1 MPFAASMSSVQVEL
15 KTRRCYH
22 FIRMARG
29 YSFSRLL
36 NCFFVRWDTVAVFPE
51 ITEDVGEL
59 DDQKNTEENDQVVA
73 TPSPALRISDTSSGD
88 GTKSSRF
95 EPESP
100 LERHQTLQGHLR
112 PRASRQLP
120 EKFLTRSLK
129 DLEDVQQVNPIY
141 GYCSQKSPDPK
152 NPEVILVAE
161 LAPFDQQ
168 CVSSQEP
175 FYAFNRLEFH
185 GFGGAGSALM
195 IGMLLERTCQL
206 YSSIVDIQKCKRP
219 MYPTPWNTL
228 PKFAIPNPICQGKD
242 DNKRQGVKRTQFPL
256 ITDYDT
262 RVEAVAE

>member
-1 MPFAASMSSVQVEL
+1 MSSVQVEL

-36 NCFFVRWDTVAVFPE
+36 NCFFVRWHIVAVFPE
-51 ITEDVGEL
+51 ITED
-59 DDQKNTEENDQVVA
+59 KNTEENDQVVA

-129 DLEDVQQVNPIY
+129 DLEDVQQGRP
-141 GYCSQKSPDPK
+141 
-152 NPEVILVAE
+152 VIG
-161 LAPFDQQ
+161 Q
-168 CVSSQEP
+168 SSW
-175 FYAFNRLEFH
+175 L
-185 GFGGAGSALM
+185 
-195 IGMLLERTCQL
+195 
-206 YSSIVDIQKCKRP
+206 
-219 MYPTPWNTL
+219 
-228 PKFAIPNPICQGKD
+228 
-242 DNKRQGVKRTQFPL
+242 
-256 ITDYDT
+256 
-262 RVEAVAE
+262 